1 MFSGLSDHQGE
12 VDGLCYFFAGSK
24 ESKQTHYDGLAYC
37 SFPCVMHIGS
47 AECRWHKAANMPA
60 EVI

>member
-12 VDGLCYFFAGSK
+12 MDGLHYSFAGSK
-24 ESKQTHYDGLAYC
+24 ESKQTHYDGLVYY

-47 AECRWHKAANMPA
+47 AKWVQVA
-60 EVI
+60 